1 MKGVSLAFVMLL
13 ILGCASGP
21 SIDESPDAELS
32 FDGLSPIRNSV
43 FQRAWINPDIDLSQY
58 NKILLGETDF
68 EFRTVR
74 ETQSRTAILN
84 SQAREFYISEEGRAK
99 LIETVTEV
107 FRTELASS
115 KTFTLTDQPSADT
128 LILVGG
134 LSDIVSRIPPRMT
147 GAGQVQLS
155 SLGEATL
162 VFELRDSLSGETLY
176 RAADRQMIERRGSSI
191 QVDTAT
197 TWNEVERWARR
208 WAIRL
213 RDGLDSVHE

>member
-1 MKGVSLAFVMLL
+1 MRSVSLAFVMLV
-13 ILGCASGP
+13 ILGCAGGP

-32 FDGLSPIRNSV
+32 FDGLSPIRNSI
-43 FQRAWINPDIDLSQY
+43 FERAWIDPAVDLSQY
-58 NKILLGETDF
+58 DKILLGETDF

-74 ETQSRTAILN
+74 ETQSRTAIRN
-84 SQAREFYISEEGRAK
+84 SQVREFYITEEGRAK

-191 QVDTAT
+191 PVNTAT

-208 WAIRL
+208 WATRL